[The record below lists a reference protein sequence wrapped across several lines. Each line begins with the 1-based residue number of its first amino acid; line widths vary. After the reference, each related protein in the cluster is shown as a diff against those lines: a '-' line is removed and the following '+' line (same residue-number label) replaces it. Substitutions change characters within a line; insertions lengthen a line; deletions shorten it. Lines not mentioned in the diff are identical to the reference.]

1 MKELIKFSLNRSTTS
16 YTSMVKRTFKTLL
29 SEINSIS
36 LFSILFWIYS
46 ISLLLF
52 YFFAVFSIPLKL
64 AKDIFDFYI
73 LWRLRGNNRNIEYVN
88 SHLNLSEWQVRSITP
103 IRKQLVAKT
112 VTHLNKKGIN
122 IENPLLNY

>member
-1 MKELIKFSLNRSTTS
+1 MKKLIKFSLSRSTTS
-16 YTSMVKRTFKTLL
+16 YTSMVRRTFKTLL

-36 LFSILFWIYS
+36 LFSILFWIS
-46 ISLLLF
+46 FISLLLF
-52 YFFAVFSIPLKL
+52 YFFAAFSIPLKL
-64 AKDIFDFYI
+64 VKDIFDFYI

-88 SHLNLSEWQVRSITP
+88 SHLNLNEWQVRSITP
-103 IRKQLVAKT
+103 IRKQLVDKT